1 MVGIDPKS
9 SICNLQ
15 SAISNLPSSI
25 SDLPSSISG
34 WLFDVY
40 PSERGV
46 TLWFIDRNGNR
57 IRRFCSF
64 TPSFFLH
71 LNDSDAR
78 RARALAPRCPVPVS
92 LAAATR
98 TEIYSGDSIDV
109 LQVFVHDPLRFK
121 EAVWYFERFFPHFAF
136 YNSDIA
142 VDQQFL
148 YETQLFPL
156 ALGEYE
162 IADDGELRSWHLS
175 DDREAP
181 EYELPPFSI
190 LSLRNTNDF
199 VPPKYQQHLQLEV
212 SYDGRAYALEQDSPR
227 ELLEALNWHLHRCDP
242 DIVLTNYGD
251 AVLLPKLAALSRQHD
266 TPLLFNRDPRAGYGT
281 TKESSFFQ
289 YGKIVH
295 KDGAFTLAGRWHVDA
310 DNSFTLAEANLDGFF
325 EMVRITQM
333 CGQRQGRAS
342 IGTSMSSMQLS
353 WAYRNKVLIPSK
365 KREPE
370 EFKSA
375 ATLLLADRGGL
386 IFNPPLGYHED
397 VAELD
402 FVSMYPSIMV
412 NNNVS
417 PETINCRCC
426 ATTGG
431 AQAGAT
437 VPELGYTICGKRKGV
452 VPETLRAVVAKRAYY
467 KQKRKE
473 FRGKDEALF
482 RRYDCRQNALKWMLV
497 SCFGYLGYKNA
508 RFGRIEA
515 HESVNAF
522 SREIILRAKEIAES
536 RGYRLLH
543 AIIDCVWL
551 KKPGATQRDYEELAR
566 EIGARVG
573 IDISLE
579 GIYNW
584 ILFPASK
591 TDPHITTANHY
602 VGRYRHGDTKMRG
615 IEARRHDTPRFIK
628 TMQKAMLETM
638 AKAKNGGELA
648 DLVPELLE
656 TVRRHIALL
665 QSGKVNPMELVL
677 RRHITREADEYTN
690 NSISAIV
697 SKMVKEMG
705 VHLSAGESIEFIIL
719 DQSGRKRPEKAKPL
733 ALYAF
738 EDGYDIA
745 QYVEFALRAAET
757 LLLPFGYDMDRL
769 KMHLGIGK
777 PKQRRAQKHRMDQE
791 LPLFQIRI

>member
-1 MVGIDPKS
+1 MEINLKS
-9 SICNLQ
+9 E
-15 SAISNLPSSI
+15 ISHISS
-25 SDLPSSISG
+25 LVSG

-46 TLWFIDRNGNR
+46 TLWFIGQDGARLR
-57 IRRFCSF
+57 CFRKF

-71 LNDSDAR
+71 LNNSDAK
-78 RARALAPRCPVPVS
+78 RAAVLANRCPVP
-92 LAAATR
+92 LTFAGTTR

-109 LQVFVHDPLRFK
+109 LQVFVHDPMQFR
-121 EAVWYFERFFPHFAF
+121 EAVWYFEKFFPHFSF
-136 YNSDIA
+136 FNSD
-142 VDQQFL
+142 VSVEQQFL

-162 IADDGELRSWHLS
+162 IDGKGELLSWHLN
-175 DDREAP
+175 DNREAF

-190 LSLRNTNDF
+190 MQLRNSNDF
-199 VPPKYQQHLQLEV
+199 VPPKYQKFLQLEV
-212 SYDGRAYALEQDSPR
+212 SYDNRTYAMEQDSPQ
-227 ELLEALNWHLHRCDP
+227 ELLEAFNWHLHHCNP
-242 DIVLTNYGD
+242 DLIVTDYGD
-251 AVLLPKLAALSRQHD
+251 AVLLPKIFQLSKQ
-266 TPLLFNRDPRAGYGT
+266 TNIPLLLNRDIDAQHRT

-295 KDGAFTLAGRWHVDA
+295 KDGAFALAGRWHIDA
-310 DNSFTLAEANLDGFF
+310 NNSFTVTEADLDGLF
-325 EMVRITQM
+325 EMTRLTQM

-353 WAYRNKVLIPSK
+353 WAYRNNVLIPSK

-426 ATTGG
+426 RNEA
-431 AQAGAT
+431 
-437 VPELGYTICGKRKGV
+437 VPELGYTICEKRKGV
-452 VPETLRAVVAKRAYY
+452 VPETLRGVVAKRAYY
-467 KQKRKE
+467 KRKKKE
-473 FRGKDEALF
+473 FKGNNEVLF
-482 RRYDCRQNALKWMLV
+482 KRYDCRQSALKWMLV

-515 HESVNAF
+515 HESINAF
-522 SREIILRAKEIAES
+522 SRDIILTAKEIAEN
-536 RGYRLLH
+536 RGYTLLH

-551 KKPGATQRDYEELAR
+551 KKPGATQNDYEELAR
-566 EIGARVG
+566 EISTRVG

-584 ILFPASK
+584 LLFPASK
-591 TDPHITTANHY
+591 TDPYITTTNHY
-602 VGRYRHGDTKMRG
+602 VGWYRHGDIKMRG
-615 IEARRHDTPRFIK
+615 IEARRRDTPKFIK
-628 TMQKAMLETM
+628 NMQKAMLDKM
-638 AKAKNGGELA
+638 YAAKNVDEISA
-648 DLVPELLE
+648 LVPEVLE
-656 TVRRHIALL
+656 IARGFILLL
-665 QSGKVNPMELVL
+665 QSGRANPMELVL
-677 RRHITREADEYTN
+677 KRHIMREADEYLN
-690 NSISAIV
+690 NSISAVV
-697 SKMVKEMG
+697 SKMVEGMG

-719 DQSGRKRPEKAKPL
+719 DQSGKKKPEKAKPI

-738 EDGYDIA
+738 EDGYDID
-745 QYVEFALRAAET
+745 QYTELALRAVET
-757 LLLPFGYDMDRL
+757 LLLPFGYDVQRL
-769 KMHLGIGK
+769 KAYFGIGLS
-777 PKQRRAQKHRMDQE
+777 KQKSLKAHQKIQE
-791 LPLFQIRI
+791 LPLFQIQI

>member
-1 MVGIDPKS
+1 MSEMNYNWHS
-9 SICNLQ
+9 SF
-15 SAISNLPSSI
+15 
-25 SDLPSSISG
+25 SG

-46 TLWFIDRNGNR
+46 TLWFIGKDGSRLSSFR
-57 IRRFCSF
+57 KF

-71 LNDSDAR
+71 LNNSDAK
-78 RARALAPRCPVPVS
+78 RAEVLADRCPVPVS
-92 LAAATR
+92 LAATTR

-109 LQVFVHDPLRFK
+109 LQVFVKDPMRFR
-121 EAVWYFERFFPHFAF
+121 EVVWYFEKFFPHFAF
-136 YNSDIA
+136 FNSD
-142 VDQQFL
+142 VTVEQQFL

-162 IADDGELRSWHLS
+162 ISGEGELLSWNLD

-181 EYELPPFSI
+181 EYDLPPFSI
-190 LSLRNTNDF
+190 MQLRNSNDF
-199 VPPKYQQHLQLEV
+199 VPPKYQKFLQLEI
-212 SYDGRAYALEQDSPR
+212 SYDNRTYALEQDSPR
-227 ELLEALNWHLHRCDP
+227 ELLEAFNWHLHHCDP
-242 DIVLTNYGD
+242 DLLVTDYGD
-251 AVLLPKLAALSRQHD
+251 AILLPKILQLSKQFNI
-266 TPLLFNRDPRAGYGT
+266 PLLLNRDTEAQHRT

-310 DNSFTLAEANLDGFF
+310 HNSFTVSEADLDGLF
-325 EMVRITQM
+325 EMTRLTQM

-353 WAYRNKVLIPSK
+353 WAYRNNVLIPSK

-426 ATTGG
+426 RNEA
-431 AQAGAT
+431 
-437 VPELGYTICGKRKGV
+437 VPELRYTICEKRKGV
-452 VPETLRAVVAKRAYY
+452 VPETLRGVVAKRAHY
-467 KQKRKE
+467 KRKKKE
-473 FRGKDEALF
+473 CKGKDEALF
-482 RRYDCRQNALKWMLV
+482 KRYDCRQSALKWMLV

-522 SREIILRAKEIAES
+522 SRDIILTAKEIAES
-536 RGYRLLH
+536 RGYTLLH
-543 AIIDCVWL
+543 AIVDCVWL
-551 KKPGATQRDYEELAR
+551 KKPGATQDDYEELAR
-566 EIGARVG
+566 EISTRVG

-579 GIYNW
+579 GMYNW

-591 TDPHITTANHY
+591 TDSQITTANHY
-602 VGRYRHGDTKMRG
+602 VGWYRHGDIKMRG
-615 IEARRHDTPRFIK
+615 IEARRRDTPKFIK
-628 TMQKAMLETM
+628 NMQKAMLDKM
-638 AKAKNGGELA
+638 SGAKNVEEVSV
-648 DLVPELLE
+648 LVPEMLD
-656 TVRRHIALL
+656 IARNFISLL
-665 QSGKVNPMELVL
+665 QSGRANPMELVL
-677 RRHITREADEYTN
+677 KRHITHEADEYRT
-690 NSISAIV
+690 NSISAVV
-697 SKMVKEMG
+697 SKMIEAMG

-719 DQSGRKRPEKAKPL
+719 DQSGKKKPEKAKPL

-738 EDGYDIA
+738 EDGYDIE
-745 QYVEFALRAAET
+745 QYTELALRSVET
-757 LLLPFGYDMDRL
+757 LLLPFGYDGERL
-769 KMHLGIGK
+769 KAHFGIGL
-777 PKQRRAQKHRMDQE
+777 PKQKRLKVRQKNQE
-791 LPLFQIRI
+791 LPLFQIQI

>member
-1 MVGIDPKS
+1 MEINLKS
-9 SICNLQ
+9 EIANRT
-15 SAISNLPSSI
+15 
-25 SDLPSSISG
+25 SSISG

-46 TLWFIDRNGNR
+46 TLWFIGRDGCRLR
-57 IRRFCSF
+57 CFSAF

-71 LNDSDAR
+71 LNDSDAK
-78 RARALAPRCPVPVS
+78 RAAVLANRCPVPVS
-92 LAAATR
+92 LATTTR
-98 TEIYSGDSIDV
+98 TEIHTGDSIDV
-109 LQVFVHDPLRFK
+109 LQVFVRDPMQFK
-121 EAVWYFERFFPHFAF
+121 EVVWYFEKFFPHFAF
-136 YNSDIA
+136 FNSDIS
-142 VDQQFL
+142 VEQQFL

-162 IADDGELRSWHLS
+162 ISNDGELLLWNLH
-175 DDREAP
+175 DDREAF

-190 LSLRNTNDF
+190 MQLRNGNDF
-199 VPPKYQQHLQLEV
+199 VPPKYQKFLQLEI
-212 SYDGRAYALEQDSPR
+212 SYDNRTYALEQDSPR
-227 ELLEALNWHLHRCDP
+227 ELLEAFNWHLHHCNP
-242 DIVLTNYGD
+242 DLLVTDYGD
-251 AVLLPKLAALSRQHD
+251 AILLPKILQLSKQFNI
-266 TPLLFNRDPRAGYGT
+266 PLLLNRDTEAQHRT

-295 KDGAFTLAGRWHVDA
+295 KDGAFTLAGRWHIDA
-310 DNSFTLAEANLDGFF
+310 NNSFTVTEADLDGLF
-325 EMVRITQM
+325 EMTRLTQM

-353 WAYRNKVLIPSK
+353 WAYRNNVLIPSK

-426 ATTGG
+426 NNEA
-431 AQAGAT
+431 
-437 VPELGYTICGKRKGV
+437 VPELGYTICEKRKGV
-452 VPETLRAVVAKRAYY
+452 VPETLRGVVAKRAYY
-467 KQKRKE
+467 KRKKKE
-473 FRGKDEALF
+473 FKGKDELLF
-482 RRYDCRQNALKWMLV
+482 KRYDCRQSALKWMLV

-515 HESVNAF
+515 HESINAF
-522 SREIILRAKEIAES
+522 SRDIILTAKEIAENC
-536 RGYRLLH
+536 GYTLLH

-551 KKPGATQRDYEELAR
+551 KKPGATQNDHEELTR
-566 EIGARVG
+566 KISTRVG

-591 TDPHITTANHY
+591 TDPYITTANHY
-602 VGRYRHGDTKMRG
+602 VGWYRHGDIKMRG
-615 IEARRHDTPRFIK
+615 IEARRRDTPKFIK
-628 TMQKAMLETM
+628 NMQKAMLDKM
-638 AKAKNGGELA
+638 SSAKNVKEVSL
-648 DLVPELLE
+648 LVPEILE
-656 TVRRHIALL
+656 IARSFIVLL
-665 QSGKVNPMELVL
+665 QSGRANPMELVL
-677 RRHITREADEYTN
+677 KRHIMHEANEYTN
-690 NSISAIV
+690 NSISAVV
-697 SKMVKEMG
+697 SKMVEEMG

-719 DQSGRKRPEKAKPL
+719 DQSGKKKPEKAKPI

-738 EDGYDIA
+738 EDGYDIE
-745 QYVEFALRAAET
+745 QYTELALRAVET
-757 LLLPFGYDMDRL
+757 LLLPFGYDVQRL
-769 KMHLGIGK
+769 KAHLRIGK
-777 PKQRRAQKHRMDQE
+777 PKQRSLKVRQKNQE
-791 LPLFQIRI
+791 LPLFQIQI

>member
-1 MVGIDPKS
+1 MIQS
-9 SICNLQ
+9 SNHQMAQAYL
-15 SAISNLPSSI
+15 SA
-25 SDLPSSISG
+25 

-46 TLWFIDRNGNR
+46 TLWFIDRNGAR
-57 IRRFCSF
+57 LRSLRKF

-71 LNDSDAR
+71 LNNSDAK
-78 RARALAPRCPVPVS
+78 RASVLSHCCPVPIS
-92 LAAATR
+92 LVPTTR
-98 TEIYSGDSIDV
+98 TEIYSGNSIDV
-109 LQVFVHDPLRFK
+109 LQIFVHDPMRFK
-121 EAVWYFERFFPHFAF
+121 EVVWYYEKYFPHFAF
-136 YNSDIA
+136 FNSD
-142 VDQQFL
+142 VSVEQQFL

-162 IADDGELRSWHLS
+162 VSKEGELLNWHLT
-175 DDREAP
+175 DDREAQ

-190 LSLRNTNDF
+190 MQLRNSNDF
-199 VPPKYQQHLQLEV
+199 VPPKYQKFLQLEI
-212 SYDGRAYALEQDSPR
+212 SYDNRTYALEQDSPR
-227 ELLEALNWHLHRCDP
+227 ELLEAFNWHLHHCDP
-242 DIVLTNYGD
+242 DLLVTNYGD
-251 AVLLPKLAALSRQHD
+251 AVLLPKILQLSKQFNI
-266 TPLLFNRDPRAGYGT
+266 PLLLNRDTEAQHRT

-310 DNSFTLAEANLDGFF
+310 NNSFTVSEADLDGLF
-325 EMVRITQM
+325 EMTRLTQM

-353 WAYRNKVLIPSK
+353 WAYRNNVLIPSK

-402 FVSMYPSIMV
+402 FVSMYPSIMI

-426 ATTGG
+426 KNEA
-431 AQAGAT
+431 
-437 VPELGYTICGKRKGV
+437 VPELGYTICEKRRGV

-467 KQKRKE
+467 KRMKKE
-473 FRGKDEALF
+473 FKGKDEALF
-482 RRYDCRQNALKWMLV
+482 KRYDCRQSALKWMLV

-522 SREIILRAKEIAES
+522 SRDAILTAKEIAES
-536 RGYRLLH
+536 RGYKLLH

-551 KKPGATQRDYEELAR
+551 KKPGATQNDYEELAR
-566 EIGARVG
+566 EISTRVG

-579 GIYNW
+579 GMYNW

-591 TDPHITTANHY
+591 TDPYITTANHY
-602 VGRYRHGDTKMRG
+602 VGWYRHGDIKMRG
-615 IEARRHDTPRFIK
+615 IEARRRDTPKFIK
-628 TMQKAMLETM
+628 NMQKAMLDKM
-638 AKAKNGGELA
+638 SAAKNVEEVSA
-648 DLVPELLE
+648 LVPEVLE
-656 TVRRHIALL
+656 IARGFIVLL
-665 QSGKVNPMELVL
+665 QSGRANPMELVL
-677 RRHITREADEYTN
+677 ERHITHEADEYLN
-690 NSISAIV
+690 NSISAVV
-697 SKMVKEMG
+697 SKMVEEMG
-705 VHLSAGESIEFIIL
+705 VHLSAGESIKFIIL
-719 DQSGRKRPEKAKPL
+719 DQTGKKKPEKAKPI

-745 QYVEFALRAAET
+745 QYTELALRAVET
-757 LLLPFGYDMDRL
+757 LLLPFGYDVQRL
-769 KMHLGIGK
+769 KAHFRIGMSK
-777 PKQRRAQKHRMDQE
+777 QKRLQVPKKSQE
-791 LPLFQIRI
+791 LPLFQIQI

>member
-1 MVGIDPKS
+1 MKKNNLS
-9 SICNLQ
+9 SEISHLSSPI
-15 SAISNLPSSI
+15 SA
-25 SDLPSSISG
+25 

-40 PSERGV
+40 PSDHGV
-46 TLWFIDRNGNR
+46 ALWFIEHNGTRLRCHRN
-57 IRRFCSF
+57 F

-71 LNDSDAR
+71 GNASDTK
-78 RARALAPRCPVPVS
+78 RAVALGARCPVPVS
-92 LAAATR
+92 FTPATR

-109 LQVFVHDPLRFK
+109 LQVFVQDPMRFR
-121 EAVWYFERFFPHFAF
+121 EVVWYYEKYFPHFAF
-136 YNSDIA
+136 FNSDIS
-142 VDQQFL
+142 VEQQFL

-156 ALGEYE
+156 ALGDYE
-162 IADDGELRSWHLS
+162 ISGGELLSWQLN

-190 LSLRNTNDF
+190 MQVRNSNDF
-199 VPPKYQQHLQLEV
+199 VPPKYQKFLQLEI
-212 SYDGRAYALEQDSPR
+212 SYENRTYALEQDSPK
-227 ELLEALNWHLHRCDP
+227 ELLEAFNWHLYRCDP
-242 DIVLTNYGD
+242 DIVVTDYGD
-251 AVLLPKLAALSRQHD
+251 AVLLPKLFSLSRKFNI
-266 TPLLFNRDPRAGYGT
+266 PLLLNRDAGAKFGT

-310 DNSFTLAEANLDGFF
+310 RNSFTVAEADLDGLF
-325 EMVRITQM
+325 EMARLTQM

-353 WAYRNKVLIPSK
+353 WAYRNNVLIPSK

-402 FVSMYPSIMV
+402 FASMYPSIMV
-412 NNNVS
+412 NHNVS

-426 ATTGG
+426 KNDA
-431 AQAGAT
+431 
-437 VPELGYTICGKRKGV
+437 VPELGYTICEKRKGV
-452 VPETLRAVVAKRAYY
+452 VPETLRAVVAKRAHY
-467 KQKRKE
+467 KRKKKE
-473 FRGKDEALF
+473 FKGNNETLF
-482 RRYDCRQNALKWMLV
+482 KRYDCRQSALKWMLV

-522 SREIILRAKEIAES
+522 SRDIILTAKEIAES

-543 AIIDCVWL
+543 GIIDCVWL
-551 KKPGATQRDYEELAR
+551 KKPGATQNDYEELAR
-566 EIGARVG
+566 EISARVG

-591 TDPHITTANHY
+591 TDPMVTTANHY
-602 VGRYRHGDTKMRG
+602 VGWYKHGDSKMRG
-615 IEARRHDTPRFIK
+615 IEARRRDTPKLIK
-628 TMQKAMLETM
+628 NMQKAMLEKMST
-638 AKAKNGGELA
+638 AKNVEEISA
-648 DLVPELLE
+648 LVPDVLE
-656 TVRRHIALL
+656 VAQGFISLL
-665 QSGKVNPMELVL
+665 QSGRANPMELIL
-677 RRHITREADEYTN
+677 KRHITHEADEYVN
-690 NSISAIV
+690 NSISAVV
-697 SKMVKEMG
+697 SKMVEEMG

-719 DQSGRKRPEKAKPL
+719 DQSGKKKPEKAKPI

-738 EDGYDIA
+738 EDGYDIE
-745 QYVEFALRAAET
+745 QYTEMALRAVET
-757 LLLPFGYDMDRL
+757 LLLPLGYDMERL
-769 KMHLGIGK
+769 KMHFRIGK
-777 PKQRRAQKHRMDQE
+777 PKRKRIPRHPQNQD
-791 LPLFQIRI
+791 LPLFRIEI